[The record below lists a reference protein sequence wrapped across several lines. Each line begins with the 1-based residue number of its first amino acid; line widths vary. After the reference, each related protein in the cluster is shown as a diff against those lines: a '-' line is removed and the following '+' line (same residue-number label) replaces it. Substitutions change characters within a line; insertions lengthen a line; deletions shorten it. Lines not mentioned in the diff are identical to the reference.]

1 MVSNRLKSSLYTI
14 HSSSRWKAGV
24 PGSSD
29 TLQLRAGVRTRA
41 CAADCVPWDGIDNP
55 GEKIWTE
62 DWTTNET
69 RQIVARVEAT
79 EKSSERF
86 WGPTSAGCLL
96 IGCFAPRGLAL
107 TMCRLDSTRLDP
119 GRGWMEGQMDG
130 GLGSEGGGQVAWW
143 EGENKGVS
151 RNTN

>member
-1 MVSNRLKSSLYTI
+1 M
-14 HSSSRWKAGV
+14 
-24 PGSSD
+24 
-29 TLQLRAGVRTRA
+29 
-41 CAADCVPWDGIDNP
+41 
-55 GEKIWTE
+55 E

-69 RQIVARVEAT
+69 RQIVARVGAT
-79 EKSSERF
+79 EAGSERF
-86 WGPTSAGCLL
+86 WVRPTAGCLL

-130 GLGSEGGGQVAWW
+130 GLGSEGGGAGGLVG
-143 EGENKGVS
+143 GENKGVS